1 MHATTSHL
9 AIIMLNLLCCLKYK
23 NTNCVQ
29 SCWWSDFAVPDCKN
43 HQWYQQ
49 TTSADSLL
57 LGQGTR
63 ANKQS
68 IAVDP
73 TQKDLVN
80 PS

>member
-1 MHATTSHL
+1 M
-9 AIIMLNLLCCLKYK
+9 
-23 NTNCVQ
+23 
-29 SCWWSDFAVPDCKN
+29 PDCKN
-43 HQWYQQ
+43 HQRYQQ

-57 LGQGTR
+57 LGQGIR

>member
-1 MHATTSHL
+1 M
-9 AIIMLNLLCCLKYK
+9 
-23 NTNCVQ
+23 
-29 SCWWSDFAVPDCKN
+29 PDCKN

-57 LGQGTR
+57 LGQGIR